1 MHAITYTA
9 IYFYWYAKL
18 NIKLFFSR
26 YELRV
31 RYLPKNFSDLYLR
44 DKVTFFYLYDQVS
57 KCVRKKN
64 NFLYHEN
71 LIIDTG
77 VLFKSGYDIFCAD
90 FLHIP
95 SLMLYRLFI
104 LIL

>member
-1 MHAITYTA
+1 M
-9 IYFYWYAKL
+9 FG
-18 NIKLFFSR
+18 
-26 YELRV
+26 
-31 RYLPKNFSDLYLR
+31 
-44 DKVTFFYLYDQVS
+44 
-57 KCVRKKN
+57 KKN

-95 SLMLYRLFI
+95 SLMLYR
-104 LIL
+104 

>member
-1 MHAITYTA
+1 MC
-9 IYFYWYAKL
+9 L
-18 NIKLFFSR
+18 
-26 YELRV
+26 
-31 RYLPKNFSDLYLR
+31 
-44 DKVTFFYLYDQVS
+44 
-57 KCVRKKN
+57 KKN
-64 NFLYHEN
+64 YFLYHEN

-104 LIL
+104 LILLNFNN